1 MKKWKMVLAN
11 VLSVLKLESLPQKEG
26 KLSLSKEQ
34 KEELIEAL
42 NGDQTL
48 FDNFEKMA
56 NAEFEQV
63 AKLESERDETKAKLQ
78 ALLKENGIDEAPKAD
93 DAKGEDSNKGGNSA
107 TPKAEGSVDEVI
119 AQLQARLEEQ
129 QSQIEALTNLP
140 EADNPLTIKNTNGA
154 MKLTHSATHLFASN
168 KSYDALENRPWNQRL
183 KAATT
188 PGADPN
194 LFSASTNW
202 DAANIARVNQDFE
215 DYWRQDRQEVLDIMQ
230 DYRGI
235 PSNWEVITGVDD
247 RIGYVG
253 ILTQEITQGRKK
265 NWLPKNKQKFIPLEG
280 KVYPVHI
287 DIQFEGYE
295 LQQIETSWMNRF
307 NKEGSQ
313 PNKMS
318 FVRMLWEHLLKQAR
332 KEDDQV
338 IVKGVYL
345 PDVDRTEPQSFIF
358 RSNGF
363 LKLVADN
370 MYKTFNPFKNMGT
383 PTPEN
388 IVDYVKGMCE
398 KLPEEKR
405 TMPGLDYGMSP
416 THLRW
421 YVEKK
426 KLLEGTYPTYK
437 EGDMSI
443 DGFPNI
449 QLKKVDYLEGT
460 NFHYITPDDNIKILE
475 NVPREKALLTIEYLK
490 RQIFILGDYKMGA
503 HVDVFGMQWEA
514 GTPVDYNN
522 QIFWC
527 NDVELLTDVK
537 VPIPADDTTP
547 SAQYHN
553 VLITS
558 ANTGATAITN
568 IDDTEAGKYYYLYG
582 GSDTNASTIA
592 NSGNFDLAAAITLDS
607 NTMIKLYKRPKDSKF
622 VEIYRNED
630 LSAGD
635 FAVIAPDATTI
646 DASAS
651 PGITKFVTSTNTQA
665 TAITDIE
672 NAEEGITYRIEGG
685 SDNPNATTIA
695 KSGKFSRLSAAITLT
710 TGVWVDVIYQDGK
723 FIEVNRS

>member
-1 MKKWKMVLAN
+1 MKKNWQKVKA
-11 VLSVLKLESLPQKEG
+11 SVMSLLGMETLPQKEG
-26 KLSLSKEQ
+26 KLSLSNEQ

-42 NGDQTL
+42 GNPEL
-48 FDNFEKMA
+48 YDNFEKLA
-56 NAEFEQV
+56 NTEFEQV
-63 AKLESERDETKAKLQ
+63 AKLEGEKQETLTQLK
-78 ALLKENGIDEAPKAD
+78 ALLGENGIDEA
-93 DAKGEDSNKGGNSA
+93 DAAAENGEEAKKGGNSA
-107 TPKAEGSVDEVI
+107 APKAEKSTPELI
-119 AQLQARLEEQ
+119 AKLEAKLEKQ
-129 QSQIEALTNLP
+129 QEEIDALSNLP
-140 EADNPLTIKNTNGA
+140 EHDKPELLTNPKGKMSLV
-154 MKLTHSATHLFASN
+154 HSATHLFASG
-168 KSYDALENRPWNQRL
+168 KSYDALTADRPWNQRL
-183 KAATT
+183 KAATA
-188 PGADPN
+188 PGADPS
-194 LFSASTNW
+194 LVSASTNW
-202 DAANIARVNQDFE
+202 DAANIARINADFE
-215 DYWRQDRQEVLDIMQ
+215 AYWREDRQEVLDIMQ

-235 PSNWEVITGVDD
+235 PSNWEVISGVDD

-280 KVYPVHI
+280 KVYPVQI

-318 FVRMLWEHLLKQAR
+318 LVRMLWEHLLKQAR

-338 IVKGVYL
+338 IVKGVYN
-345 PDVDRTEPQSFIF
+345 PDVDRTEAQSFIF

-363 LKLVADN
+363 LKLVLDN

-383 PTPEN
+383 ATPSN
-388 IVDYVKGMCE
+388 IVDYVKVMCE

-421 YVEKK
+421 YIEKK

-437 EGDMSI
+437 EGDMSV

-503 HVDVFGMQWEA
+503 HVDVFGMQWDA

-537 VPIPADDTTP
+537 VPMAADDATP

-553 VLITS
+553 VLETA

-568 IDDTEAGKYYYLYG
+568 IDDAENGKYYYLYG

-592 NSGNFDLAAAITLDS
+592 NSGNFDLTGSITLDS
-607 NTMIKLYKRPKDSKF
+607 KTMIKLYKRPSDGKF

-630 LSAGD
+630 IRIEE
-635 FAVIAPDATTI
+635 FVILAADATTA
-646 DASAS
+646 DANDGTRFITSANS
-651 PGITKFVTSTNTQA
+651 GA
-665 TAITDIE
+665 TAITDIS
-672 NAEEGITYRIEGG
+672 NAEEGITYRLEGG

-695 KSGKFSRLSAAITLT
+695 KAGKFSRLSAGITLT
-710 TGVWVDVIYQDGK
+710 TGVFVDVIYQGGK
-723 FIEVNRS
+723 FIETNRG